1 MDTDTLDNTPRVWIG
16 CLHCYNSGG
25 LVGEW
30 FDAVDAEEVTLTHVH
45 RGAGGTAPVARS
57 CGASTTRICPCAAI

>member
-57 CGASTTRICPCAAI
+57 